1 MGWTIFICV
10 SAAVLLVGIIAC
22 VCCAVIPKLKKRGVA
37 FWVFA
42 AGVAVSAFAL
52 VYPYNAELLEDYD
65 GFKTTALS
73 LLNTA
78 ELFGIGDYYSY
89 RDALMQSGAP
99 KLTVALGSAYAAVIF
114 VLAPFVTAG
123 VVLAVFKGISNRLRW
138 ACAYFKDAY
147 VFAELN
153 DKTVALA
160 QDLKRN
166 GKCRAIV
173 FCGVDGEA
181 ENANAEHLGDARV
194 LNAICFKG
202 NILSGVFSFHS
213 KNKQLNFFLTGEDDA
228 ENVKKAL
235 VIIKRYQTR
244 KNAGLYIFS
253 ATTQSELVLAA
264 HETGEMKIRRIN
276 PQKALV
282 YNWLF
287 EHGAEIFERAKAQ
300 GNGNISAVVVGL
312 GGYGKETVKALTW
325 YCQMDGY
332 TVTIDAFDADKRA
345 ESKFTALCPE
355 IMSKRYNGVQR
366 EGEAAY
372 TVRVHSDMDV
382 HTAEFEKAVSLIT
395 GATLVVVALG
405 DDELNIR
412 TAVRLRALFERQG
425 VRPAIRAVVYNEKL
439 VDALQGVKNFKNQSY
454 DIEFIGDVQ
463 TRYGEDVI
471 IGNEMEQEALAC
483 HLKYGAEEDFWRFEY
498 NYDSS
503 VATAIHKR
511 ARIACGFLWA
521 AKKEE
526 DLTIEERAELEC
538 IEHRR
543 WNAYMRAC
551 GYVYSGS
558 KDAASRNDLAK
569 MHHNLVPFDDLSEE
583 DKRKDSRVGSN

>member
-1 MGWTIFICV
+1 MIWTICICV
-10 SAAVLLVGIIAC
+10 SAAVLLTAIVAC
-22 VCCAVIPKLKKRGVA
+22 VCGVAIPKLKKRGVA
-37 FWVFA
+37 FWFFA
-42 AGVAVSAFAL
+42 VGVAVSGFAL
-52 VYPYNAELLEDYD
+52 VYPYNAELLEGY

-89 RDALMQSGAP
+89 RDALMQSGASE
-99 KLTVALGSAYAAVIF
+99 LTIALGCAYAALLF
-114 VLAPFVTAG
+114 VLAPFITAG

-138 ACAYFKDAY
+138 VCAYFKDAY
-147 VFAELN
+147 VFGELN

-166 GKCRAIV
+166 GKHRVIV
-173 FCGVDGEA
+173 FCGVDG

-202 NILSGVFSFHS
+202 NILSGAFSFHS
-213 KNKQLNFFLTGEDDA
+213 KARQLNFFLTGEDDA
-228 ENVKKAL
+228 DNVKKAL
-235 VIIKRYQTR
+235 VLIKRYQMR
-244 KNAGLYIFS
+244 KNTGLYIFS
-253 ATTQSELVLAA
+253 ATTQSELILAA
-264 HETGEMKIRRIN
+264 HETGEIKIRRIN
-276 PQKALV
+276 PQKAFV
-282 YNWLF
+282 NQWLF
-287 EHGAEIFERAKAQ
+287 EDGAEIFERAKAQ
-300 GNGNISAVVVGL
+300 KNGNISAVVVGL
-312 GGYGKETVKALTW
+312 GGYGKEMVKALTW

-332 TVTIDAFDADKRA
+332 TITIDAFDADKRA
-345 ESKFTALCPE
+345 ESKFAALCSE

-366 EGEAAY
+366 DGEAAY

-382 HTAEFEKAVSLIT
+382 LTADFEKSVSLIT

-412 TAVRLRALFERQG
+412 TAVRLRALFERLG

-439 VDALQGVKNFKNQSY
+439 VDALQGVKNFKNQPY
-454 DIEFIGDVQ
+454 DIDFIGDMQ

-471 IGNEMEQEALAC
+471 IGNEMEKEALAC

-511 ARIACGFLWA
+511 ARIACGFSWA

-526 DLTIEERAELEC
+526 ELTMEERSQLES

-569 MHHNLVPFDDLSEE
+569 MHHNLVPYDDLSEE